1 LAGTATATPTQRSQA
16 RLPRSDRAEE
26 CLATSI
32 PQPIPAASP
41 IPQHDDAVGRLE
53 GALAEQD
60 RRRHQYEAAVETS
73 LEPNAYARLCE
84 ANERVVTRAR
94 WLEWIDQHCDRGLRP
109 REIDSASEED
119 EMTSTASKPSES
131 KPSER
136 VARRR
141 GELHRADGDRRVAQT
156 IAARPRLSPRPS
168 GPGRAWI
175 NGREAGG
182 TDARFVH
189 LGRSYD

>member
-26 CLATSI
+26 CLAASEL
-32 PQPIPAASP
+32 QPIPAASS

-53 GALAEQD
+53 GALAEQG
-60 RRRHQYEAAVETS
+60 RRRHQYEAAFETS

-84 ANERVVTRAR
+84 ANERVATRAR
-94 WLEWIDQHCDRGLRP
+94 WLEWIDQRWDRGLGP

-119 EMTSTASKPSES
+119 EMTPTASKPSE
-131 KPSER
+131 R
-136 VARRR
+136 AARRR
-141 GELHRADGDRRVAQT
+141 GELHPADGDRRVAQT
-156 IAARPRLSPRPS
+156 IAARPRLSPRPL

-182 TDARFVH
+182 TDARYVH